1 MDVVTIKVKPTD
13 NNRFAVYIYV
23 AGQWE
28 LEKTYKDRATANR
41 VAMYYKQNNRA
52 KYAFATVA
60 LHRRKYPIVK

>member
-13 NNRFAVYIYV
+13 NNKFAVYIYV

-28 LEKTYKDRATANR
+28 LENTYKDRAAANR

-52 KYAFATVA
+52 KYAFATVT